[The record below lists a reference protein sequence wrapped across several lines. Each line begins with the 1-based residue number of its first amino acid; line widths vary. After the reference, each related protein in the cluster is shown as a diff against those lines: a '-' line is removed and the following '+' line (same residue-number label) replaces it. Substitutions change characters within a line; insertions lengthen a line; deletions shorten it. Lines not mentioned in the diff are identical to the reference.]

1 MMSQLFRRLFASLTA
16 LLALGSAAE
25 ARTPQQAKPAL
36 WAVSDSDTTIYLFGT
51 IHLLPSDLKWRTAR
65 FDQAVTNSRELVVET
80 IVDDKNP
87 SKLMAAMASIGLA
100 KGLPPLVDRVPAAK
114 RAKLQ
119 AAMKKSGV
127 PETAYNAMKTW
138 MAAFLLLSN
147 QFKDMGLGGGVEGVL
162 RSDFLASNK
171 PIGELESNVEQLSFF
186 DRLPEAAQRNL
197 LEGALED
204 NATVKRD
211 FGGMLDAWA
220 RGDVKGIARTFDKD
234 LSGSPEL
241 RDSLIRQRNS
251 NWSKWI
257 ENRMAQPGEVL
268 IAVGAG
274 HLAGPNSVLE
284 MLQKDGYKIKRVE

>member
-1 MMSQLFRRLFASLTA
+1 MSQLFRRLFASLTA

-127 PETAYNAMKTW
+127 PE
-138 MAAFLLLSN
+138 
-147 QFKDMGLGGGVEGVL
+147 
-162 RSDFLASNK
+162 
-171 PIGELESNVEQLSFF
+171 
-186 DRLPEAAQRNL
+186 
-197 LEGALED
+197 
-204 NATVKRD
+204 
-211 FGGMLDAWA
+211 
-220 RGDVKGIARTFDKD
+220 
-234 LSGSPEL
+234 
-241 RDSLIRQRNS
+241 
-251 NWSKWI
+251 
-257 ENRMAQPGEVL
+257 
-268 IAVGAG
+268 AVTT
-274 HLAGPNSVLE
+274 
-284 MLQKDGYKIKRVE
+284 R